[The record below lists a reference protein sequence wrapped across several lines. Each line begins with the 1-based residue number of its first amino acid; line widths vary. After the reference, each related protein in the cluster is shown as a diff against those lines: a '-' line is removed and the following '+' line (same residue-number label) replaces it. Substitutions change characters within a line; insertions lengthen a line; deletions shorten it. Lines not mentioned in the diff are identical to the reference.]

1 MKSKILKG
9 KSAKLLLYPLLISLT
24 AVSVTGYSFGAGTNT
39 QISSKE
45 PISFISSSNKSISI
59 DETLELIKKV
69 PIVDSNLKKLVKNNS
84 LASLKKLGYY
94 KENFKDKNLNSRS
107 ALIHFQS
114 NHNMNPTGKWDKKTT
129 DAVLKKLIAPDL
141 SPSDKVSDIP
151 SEGLWLTINKSK
163 NLLTLYKGGKLVK
176 KYPVA
181 VGNPS
186 TLTPSGKF
194 TIVNK
199 IVNPAWGG
207 GGYAKP
213 VNGGSPYNPLGYR
226 WMGLSLKGGSSYGI
240 HGTTDPY
247 SIGTYASHGCIRMFN
262 FDVESLFPQ
271 IPMHTKVYIGT
282 AEELAKWGILQEE
295 VTV

>member
-1 MKSKILKG
+1 MKSKILKE
-9 KSAKLLLYPLLISLT
+9 KSSKLLLYPLLISFT
-24 AVSVTGYSFGAGTNT
+24 AVSLTGYSFGIGSNAQN
-39 QISSKE
+39 SSKE
-45 PISFISSSNKSISI
+45 PISYTNSYDKSVSK
-59 DETLELIKKV
+59 DMFLDLLKEM
-69 PIVDSNLKKLVKNNS
+69 PIFDSHLKKLIKSNS

-94 KENFKDKNLNSRS
+94 QESFKDKNLNSRS

-114 NHNMNPTGKWDKKTT
+114 DNNINTNGKWDKKIT
-129 DAVLKKLIAPDL
+129 DIVQKKLLNPDIP
-141 SPSDKVSDIP
+141 SPDKVSDIP
-151 SEGLWLTINKSK
+151 SEGLWITINKSK
-163 NLLTLYKGGKLVK
+163 NILTLYNGGKPVK

-199 IVNPAWGG
+199 VINPAWGG

-213 VNGGSPYNPLGYR
+213 IKGGSPSNPLGYR

-262 FDVESLFPQ
+262 FDVESLFPK
-271 IPMHTKVYIGT
+271 IPMNIKVYIGT
-282 AEELAKWGILQEE
+282 GDELAKWGILQEE
-295 VTV
+295 VK